1 MEQMRIRIRLRR
13 WAGRGGGDP
22 ITCWIIFSIL
32 FLKFLITSRDW
43 TPDLPGCKKLLCE
56 DEVDGGEDDDDEDDD
71 CEGGDDDEDD
81 ACEGDDDEETKR
93 ARA

>member
-1 MEQMRIRIRLRR
+1 MELHPEIGPQIYL
-13 WAGRGGGDP
+13 G
-22 ITCWIIFSIL
+22 TN
-32 FLKFLITSRDW
+32 
-43 TPDLPGCKKLLCE
+43 KLLCE